1 MKKIHKIITLIILMV
16 ASLLANAVTPTV
28 TLGDP
33 TQNGGQYSAA
43 ALASNFSAVAY
54 PIPVVVTNLTSNIL
68 SFPDIGLSLGRSDVV
83 PAKSAITIIQNADQ
97 MQAFGNYTDW
107 LAGAWGAAAL
117 INVTQYVGIN
127 PVALPPIDEMLTT
140 KAPSVVTASTYTV
153 TAQDSSLIFNTSATH
168 TLTLPSAVAW
178 PGRIL
183 VLKNIAAYAI
193 NSATSNVAPV
203 TSVTAGTAIIAATAG
218 KVVKL
223 QSDGTIW
230 QVMLAN

>member
-43 ALASNFSAVAY
+43 ALANNFSAVAY

-68 SFPDIGLSLGRSDVV
+68 SFPDIGLSLGKSDVV
-83 PAKSAITIIQNADQ
+83 PVKSAITIIQNADQ

-107 LAGAWGAAAL
+107 LAGAWGEAAL

-127 PVALPPIDEMLTT
+127 PVALPPIDEILTT
-140 KAPSVVTASTYTV
+140 NAPSVVTASTYTV
-153 TAQDSSLIFNTSATH
+153 TAQDSSLIFNTSDTH